1 MEARAEENITAAST
15 EVARQIREVLHQP
28 HINELKHLQLLLLG
42 RLQDSN
48 AVLSHLNDFSE
59 RSFAAVANDFSRN
72 TKLVKSMKDDLDY
85 IFLRI
90 RSLKTRLTA
99 QYPNAFNASINNDIL
114 DQRPDLEEPRWG
126 PLLDILKDWFS
137 E

>member
-114 DQRPDLEEPRWG
+114 DQRPDLEEPR
-126 PLLDILKDWFS
+126 
-137 E
+137 

>member
-99 QYPNAFNASINNDIL
+99 HYPNAFNASINNDIL
-114 DQRPDLEEPRWG
+114 DQRPDLEEPR
-126 PLLDILKDWFS
+126 
-137 E
+137 